1 MRATASPWS
10 AGVVA
15 DRKARPS
22 PAQHRSGNIVP
33 VVVNAVMLWGAHRV
47 LGWGWFPFLT
57 PAWNQVLPI
66 LTASL
71 VVAIVVNV
79 LYLGNDGVWLKVL
92 GNILMAAFGI
102 AVSVRMWRV
111 FPFDFSAYAFQW
123 TTLVRALIVLS
134 IVGSAI
140 AILYELGRLSRAA
153 RGDSAPPR
161 PDVREPRH
169 DETAPPAV

>member
-1 MRATASPWS
+1 MRATASSWS
-10 AGVVA
+10 AGVVT
-15 DRKARPS
+15 DRKDRPS

-79 LYLGNDGVWLKVL
+79 LYLGYDGVWLKAP
-92 GNILMAAFGI
+92 GNILMAALGI

-123 TTLVRALIVLS
+123 TTLARILIVLS

-140 AILYELGRLSRAA
+140 AILYELNRVARAA
-153 RGDSAPPR
+153 MGGPAPAAGAC
-161 PDVREPRH
+161 EPRH
-169 DETAPPAV
+169 DETTPPAV

>member
-1 MRATASPWS
+1 MRARAGACSH
-10 AGVVA
+10 GVVA

-22 PAQHRSGNIVP
+22 PAPHRSGNIVP
-33 VVVNAVMLWGAHRV
+33 VAINAVMLWGAHRI
-47 LGWGWFPFLT
+47 LDWGWFPFLT
-57 PAWNQVLPI
+57 QAWTQVLPI

-79 LYLGNDGVWLKVL
+79 LFLAYDGVWLRAP
-92 GNILMAAFGI
+92 GDILMAAFSI

-111 FPFDFSAYAFQW
+111 FPFDFSAYAFPW
-123 TTLVRALIVLS
+123 TTVARVLIVVS

-140 AILYELGRLSRAA
+140 AIVVEVGRLFRAA
-153 RGDSAPPR
+153 MGGPAPAPQSAP
-161 PDVREPRH
+161 EPRH